1 MLKKLTHKLKKK
13 RKKEIKYVWRHPL
26 ILFFLLKRHLS
37 QRCCLLFLLCFSILI
52 LIFSQRNRNK
62 TRNGSRLGENKEIK
76 IFFFLSN
83 SETFFFIS
91 YYFKIGFN
99 VFTICSLTWDILVLK
114 KKLIIIII
122 LSQVLNTFSA
132 TSHVLMV
139 AFINNFQ

>member
-26 ILFFLLKRHLS
+26 ILFFFIKEAFVSALLFA
-37 QRCCLLFLLCFSILI
+37 FLLCFSILILI

-83 SETFFFIS
+83 SDTFFFIS

-99 VFTICSLTWDILVLK
+99 VFTICSLT
-114 KKLIIIII
+114 
-122 LSQVLNTFSA
+122 
-132 TSHVLMV
+132 
-139 AFINNFQ
+139 